1 MESMPRPR
9 PPQLH
14 REVTRHGK
22 AVWYVRLDKGK
33 RIRIKAEFGTPD
45 FEAEYQAAINGRPKA
60 VKGTAAGSLAWLFEQ
75 YREAQVWRDLSLE
88 TRKQREAIMRQ
99 MIRSAGNQPFAK
111 ITQATIVAGRDRRG
125 TTPAQ
130 ARHFLETMRGLFKWA
145 TKAKH
150 VTANPTIGVEDPAR
164 PKGGGI
170 PIWTEEQVA
179 AYERRWPIGG
189 NGCGLTCFF
198 IPDCAAGTRSS
209 LAVSTFAME
218 LRR

>member
-9 PPQLH
+9 PPHLH

-22 AVWYVRLDKGK
+22 AVWYVRLGKGK

-99 MIRSAGNQPFAK
+99 MIRSAGNQPFRQDHPSHHRRRPGP
-111 ITQATIVAGRDRRG
+111 TRYDTGAGAPFPQD
-125 TTPAQ
+125 
-130 ARHFLETMRGLFKWA
+130 
-145 TKAKH
+145 
-150 VTANPTIGVEDPAR
+150 DAR
-164 PKGGGI
+164 P
-170 PIWTEEQVA
+170 V
-179 AYERRWPIGG
+179 
-189 NGCGLTCFF
+189 
-198 IPDCAAGTRSS
+198 
-209 LAVSTFAME
+209 
-218 LRR
+218 

>member
-1 MESMPRPR
+1 
-9 PPQLH
+9 
-14 REVTRHGK
+14 
-22 AVWYVRLDKGK
+22 
-33 RIRIKAEFGTPD
+33 
-45 FEAEYQAAINGRPKA
+45 
-60 VKGTAAGSLAWLFEQ
+60 
-75 YREAQVWRDLSLE
+75 
-88 TRKQREAIMRQ
+88 MRQ
-99 MIRSAGNQPFAK
+99 MIRSAGNEPFAK

-130 ARHFLETMRGLFKWA
+130 ARHFLETMGGLFEWA

-179 AYERRWPIGG
+179 AYERRWPIGTRQRVW
-189 NGCGLTCFF
+189 LDVLF
-198 IPDCAAGTRSS
+198 IPGCAAGTRSS

-218 LRR
+218 LRRSRRKRADLKLRSRCRSCPCSLRR